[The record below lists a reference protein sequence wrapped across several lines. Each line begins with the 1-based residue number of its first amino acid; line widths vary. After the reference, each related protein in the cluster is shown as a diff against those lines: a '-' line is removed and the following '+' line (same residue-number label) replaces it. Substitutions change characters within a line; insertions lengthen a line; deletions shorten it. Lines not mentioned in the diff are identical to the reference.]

1 MSINYCWWDG
11 SSFHNVG
18 PSTIQ
23 IGDGNFRQVTL
34 CILTDA
40 IYIFEDGTLLGVW
53 YTKVSLPFQPT
64 FHWQI
69 LAAEATLQATLSD
82 IVLVPSSFIPNV
94 NTPWDIALSGA
105 SNAVPN
111 MWQITR
117 QPHDPIPI
125 SLSQDG
131 YMRASTSSLAIP
143 NSWVYTQAAFPPAN
157 NGILMYRMR
166 INASG
171 GSETKVTI
179 FGGYILR
186 ITNNGQDLE
195 WDIYFSGR
203 FWKMANSS
211 IKVGSSEWTVIM
223 IIYSDTSLIFFEN
236 GVEMFFTDDWRT
248 SPETIATFHV
258 QHLDIDTEVSVDL
271 SNVRCFPVSKPAES
285 IIRDL
290 QPDLLTYYPLKSNIS
305 EAIFTIRSLDLI
317 PVQDYS
323 PTYVPG
329 AFGNAISF
337 AKGTGAL
344 RIPLYPY
351 GRSFPLYTLALWVRV
366 EQYPTEQDK
375 AGIVGPL
382 AIRADGRLEFLFRYT
397 DSKTYGQPE
406 TTFTSTASL
415 PLSTWMSVVVT
426 YAYEQS
432 RFSIY
437 IGGNLDSTVYMAPEN
452 SSQHAITPMAGY
464 IGAAALPSTGNLV
477 ILRGQ
482 IGDVMFFKQYSHNIV
497 ARALANLPEDGDI
510 SKRVS
515 PLIPLILPLFIILA
529 FEVVCIGVVLDVMD
543 KKMPQPPPSLVTVV
557 SRIREKVGFPAR
569 PGAQASRRDL
579 QIDENYPIVLDVG
592 GEGPLASSGFVTGFP
607 DVININDKDKAT
619 NHPYGPIPLLVKVED
634 WAGNPGYPF
643 VENFADRMVMIGCPM
658 TEKNISEFARVIKPR
673 GTIDLW
679 VIDYVPGGVER
690 LAKMLN
696 STITF
701 PEETDRFKGNGQPP
715 EWMQRRQIRANKS

>member
-11 SSFHNVG
+11 SGFQNVAS
-18 PSTIQ
+18 STIR
-23 IGDGNFRQVTL
+23 IGNGSFRQVIL
-34 CILTDA
+34 CILPDA
-40 IYIFEDGTLLGVW
+40 IYIFEDGSLLGVW
-53 YTKVSLPFQPT
+53 YTKVLSPFQPT

-69 LAAEATLQATLSD
+69 LAAEATLQAALSD
-82 IVLVPSSFIPNV
+82 IVLVPSSFTSNV
-94 NTPWDIALSGA
+94 NSPWDIALSGA
-105 SNAVPN
+105 SNAVPDT
-111 MWQITR
+111 WQITR
-117 QPHDPIPI
+117 QPYDPIPI

-131 YMRASTSSLAIP
+131 YMRASTASLAVP
-143 NSWVYTQAAFPPAN
+143 NSWVYTQAAFPLAS
-157 NGILMYRMR
+157 NGIVMYRMR
-166 INASG
+166 VNASG

-179 FGGYILR
+179 LGEYILR
-186 ITNNGQDLE
+186 ITNSGQSLE
-195 WDIYFSGR
+195 WDMYIYGEYF
-203 FWKMANSS
+203 KLANSS
-211 IKVGSSEWTVIM
+211 IRVGSSEWTVIM
-223 IIYSDTSLIFFEN
+223 IIYNDHYITFFEN
-236 GVEMFFTDDWRT
+236 GVELFSMRT
-248 SPETIATFHV
+248 STTENIATFHV
-258 QHLDIDTEVSVDL
+258 QHLDINTDVSVDL

-305 EAIFTIRSLDLI
+305 EAIFAIRPLDLI

-329 AFGNAISF
+329 VFGNAISF

-351 GRSFPLYTLALWVRV
+351 GRSFPFYTLALWVRV

-375 AGIVGPL
+375 AGIVGSL
-382 AIRADGRLEFLFRYT
+382 AIRADGRLEFIFRYT
-397 DSKTYGQPE
+397 DSMTYGQPE

-415 PLSTWMSVVVT
+415 PLSAWVSVVVT

-432 RFSIY
+432 RLSIY
-437 IGGNLDSTVYMAPEN
+437 IGGDLDSTVYMAPDN

-464 IGAAALPSTGNLV
+464 IGAAALPSTGDLV
-477 ILRGQ
+477 ILQGQ
-482 IGDVMFFKQYSHNIV
+482 IGDVMFFKQYSHNMV

-510 SKRVS
+510 SRRVS

-543 KKMPQPPPSLVTVV
+543 KKMPQPPPSLDTVV
-557 SRIREKVGFPAR
+557 SRIIEKVGFPAR

-579 QIDENYPIVLDVG
+579 QIDESYPIVLDVG
-592 GEGPLASSGFVTGFP
+592 GEGPLESNGFVTGFP
-607 DVININDKDKAT
+607 DVININDKDMAT
-619 NHPYGPIPLLVKVED
+619 NSPYGPIPLLVKVRD

-690 LAKMLN
+690 LAKMLK
-696 STITF
+696 STVTF

-715 EWMQRRQIRANKS
+715 DWMQRRQIRANK